1 MNRGLL
7 EALETGTE
15 IFDLAQP
22 LAAKTPHSPNHPPF
36 RMSLTRRHG
45 DVVRD
50 DGSSAA
56 NELIVTGG
64 HTGTHVDALAH
75 VSHNGHLHGG
85 VSAEEAQR
93 GGAFSKHGVE
103 TIEPMVCR
111 GILLD
116 IAALHGAESLP
127 GGYGITENDLAAATE
142 RSGVW
147 PREGDVVLISSGWG
161 MYFDDP
167 EAFVGHE
174 SGVPGPTESAARW
187 LADRGVRAT
196 GAETIAYEQI
206 KPGAGHRLLPVH
218 RLLLFEHGIHIIEV
232 MKLNTLAAEGVEEF
246 LFIMAPLNIVGGT
259 GSPVRPLAVIQ

>member
-1 MNRGLL
+1 VRRGLL
-7 EALETGTE
+7 EALEAGTE

-22 LAAKTPHSPNHPPF
+22 LAARTPHSPNHPPF

-75 VSHNGHLHGG
+75 VSHNGLLHGG
-85 VSAEEAQR
+85 ISAEEAQR

-103 TIEPMVCR
+103 TIELMVCR

-116 IAALHGAESLP
+116 IAALHGTESLP
-127 GGYGITENDLAAATE
+127 GDYGITENDLAAAAE
-142 RSGVW
+142 RSGVQ
-147 PREGDVVLISSGWG
+147 PREGDVVLVSSGWG
-161 MYFDDP
+161 MRFDDP
-167 EAFVGHE
+167 EAFVGHA
-174 SGVPGPTESAARW
+174 SGVPGPTEGAARW
-187 LADRGVRAT
+187 LADRGIRAT

-206 KPGAGHRLLPVH
+206 KPGVGHRFLPVH
-218 RLLLFEHGIHIIEV
+218 RLLLFERGIYIIEI
-232 MKLNTLAAEGVEEF
+232 MKLDALAAEGVTEF
-246 LFIMAPLNIVGGT
+246 LFVLAPLNIVGGT
-259 GSPVRPLAVIQ
+259 GSPVRPLAVVQ